1 MENTQTSFVHRLVN
15 HALVQSN
22 VPEKDRQA
30 HSAQLF
36 SYAVRI
42 LGSKLS
48 SKTLNDEQAV
58 LQALRLE
65 LEQQG
70 KASNAARCTHCAARM
85 SPRAVQQCKLE
96 LQHSLRHPAFAAP
109 AWRQHFYLVEHSS
122 AGLNLTGWGV
132 FMMGKQA
139 GRQHLQGWGYGGCAT
154 LVLWLRKNMSSNS
167 SGCGGTL
174 SHQDS
179 TLCLPNLFAQCCVA
193 A

>member
-109 AWRQHFYLVEHSS
+109 VCWQWAQQALRGRPS
-122 AGLNLTGWGV
+122 GLYSV
-132 FMMGKQA
+132 IP
-139 GRQHLQGWGYGGCAT
+139 LQGSAWL
-154 LVLWLRKNMSSNS
+154 LVKM
-167 SGCGGTL
+167 
-174 SHQDS
+174 
-179 TLCLPNLFAQCCVA
+179 LPVV
-193 A
+193 